1 MSLPLAFRFGCLS
14 KIDAEFSE
22 LALLGVVV
30 VAGESLDSWGEN
42 IRASPQGAVLM
53 YKWNLILSCENYAR
67 NRFHMSD
74 RISLFWTLKKLMP
87 PRLKTQGNI
96 PKTLSFFFEKTQ
108 GFANST

>member
-30 VAGESLDSWGEN
+30 VVGESLDSWGEN

-53 YKWNLILSCENYAR
+53 YKWNFILSCKNDVR
-67 NRFHMSD
+67 NRYQKSE
-74 RISLFWTLKKLMP
+74 S
-87 PRLKTQGNI
+87 G
-96 PKTLSFFFEKTQ
+96 FF
-108 GFANST
+108 GH